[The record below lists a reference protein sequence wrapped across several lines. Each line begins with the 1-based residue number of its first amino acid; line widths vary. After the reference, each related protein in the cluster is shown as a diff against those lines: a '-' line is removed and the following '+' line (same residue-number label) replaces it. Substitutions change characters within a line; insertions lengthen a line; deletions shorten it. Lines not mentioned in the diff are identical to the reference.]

1 MYHTEKAE
9 WATEVRVYTQVS
21 TSEAGLSSLSY
32 VHPQTWYWTNSA
44 FDDPT
49 SHDWMVMVLQADV
62 GATTG
67 WFGKAYSSETLSDI
81 AITCSGYPDKRG
93 YRRYQYMSE
102 GYLDSISTYRVAH
115 TAVSV
120 GGLSGSP
127 LFDSDNIVWAVN
139 RGHAADWSTSYG
151 VRITQSLYHL
161 LQEQYLAGRERWG
174 YHD

>member
-1 MYHTEKAE
+1 
-9 WATEVRVYTQVS
+9 
-21 TSEAGLSSLSY
+21 
-32 VHPQTWYWTNSA
+32 
-44 FDDPT
+44 
-49 SHDWMVMVLQADV
+49 
-62 GATTG
+62 
-67 WFGKAYSSETLSDI
+67 
-81 AITCSGYPDKRG
+81 
-93 YRRYQYMSE
+93 MSE
-102 GYLDSISTYRVAH
+102 GYLGSISTYRVAH